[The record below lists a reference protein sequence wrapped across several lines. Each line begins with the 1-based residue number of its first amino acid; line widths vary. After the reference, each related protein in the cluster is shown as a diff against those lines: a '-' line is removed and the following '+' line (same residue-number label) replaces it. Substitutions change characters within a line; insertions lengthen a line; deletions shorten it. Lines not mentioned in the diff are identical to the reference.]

1 MLGHIMFDGCSI
13 IAVDTETT
21 GLNPWI
27 GDRAFGISIADTYDQ
42 TAWFEFAVNAGTREV
57 DYKNPDYA
65 KAKAILEDETI
76 DKVFFNAQFDLRM
89 LEFAGI
95 AVAGNIHESSLAVRI
110 CGVDRIYWKLKPL
123 CKHFFDI
130 SDADEQ
136 ELRKYVQTLRSRAR
150 DLHYSLGE
158 VLEQD
163 YWLIQHAHNI
173 MLCGL
178 HLLKTYENASWTKK
192 KTLDNEA
199 KHIAKEM
206 QNAVKRYGTLDAL
219 RTITTWLFFEEQ
231 LREKKLYGIYE
242 EENELLLNTTYEMV
256 SRGIQ
261 LDEAAVKRGMIK
273 AKQLQATTRF
283 KINKT
288 FWYGFNPNSV
298 NDKRRY
304 FIDYKRLMPLG
315 HSKKT
320 SAPSIDETFLEYHA
334 KTEPG
339 ARAIIDHV
347 AARKAKA
354 TYFDYMATNHD
365 ADWIIHPD
373 LNQFGTLTGRYSGRF
388 LTMPKR
394 AKPGSIMLDVRR
406 CLVPRA
412 GCYWLLAD
420 YSQIE
425 ARIYADEFEEE
436 TMIKAFANGEDVYT
450 ALEES
455 ILTHTRVDVGR
466 QVAKNI
472 FLGKIYGLGLE
483 HLIEMIMEES
493 HVDVDRDGA
502 ADIVMAFDETFPG
515 VSESMKKV
523 GKKVERTGFIKN
535 RYGQIIY
542 VPYDFSY
549 KGVNYI
555 IQSTAQRFIKKA
567 MLRLASWLA
576 TYNSQNIHF
585 QINMLL
591 QIHDELMFECTNLT
605 VPKNLAKA
613 IKPIMENT
621 EGKFDRVQLD
631 VEFELCTKNWLEKE
645 ELVL

>member
-1 MLGHIMFDGCSI
+1 MLGHNMFRHSDI

-21 GLNPWI
+21 GLNPWT
-27 GDRAFGISIADTYDQ
+27 GDRAFGVSMADANDR
-42 TAWFEFAVNAGTREV
+42 TAWFEFPVNAVTREV
-57 DYKNPDYA
+57 NYNTPDYA
-65 KAKAILEDETI
+65 TVKTILENKHIE
-76 DKVFFNAQFDLRM
+76 KVFFNAQFDLRM

-95 AVAGNIHESSLAVRI
+95 NVAGNIHESSLAVRI
-110 CGVDRIYWKLKPL
+110 CGVDRMYWKLKPL

-130 SDADEQ
+130 SDEDEST
-136 ELRKYVQTLRSRAR
+136 LKKYVQTLRARAK
-150 DLHYSLGE
+150 DLHYGLGAE
-158 VLEQD
+158 LAQD
-163 YWLIQHAHNI
+163 YWLIQHAANI
-173 MLCGL
+173 MSCGL
-178 HLLKTYENASWTKK
+178 HLLKTYESASWTKK
-192 KTLDNEA
+192 KTLDDEA
-199 KHIAKEM
+199 KQTANEM
-206 QNAVKRYGTLDAL
+206 HNAVGKYGTLDAV
-219 RTITTWLFFEEQ
+219 RTITTWIFFEEQ
-231 LREKKLYGIYE
+231 LREKKLYDIYE

-261 LDEAAVKRGMIK
+261 LDEEAVKRGMIK

-304 FIDYKRLMPLG
+304 FIDYKRLVPLN

-354 TYFDYMATNHD
+354 TYFDYMASNHD
-365 ADWIIHPD
+365 TEWVIHPD

-406 CLVPRA
+406 CLVPRE

-436 TMIKAFANGEDVYT
+436 TMIAAFTNGEDVYT
-450 ALEES
+450 ALQNS
-455 ILTHTRVDVGR
+455 ILQNTKVDVGR

-502 ADIVMAFDETFPG
+502 ADIVVAFDETFPG

-555 IQSTAQRFIKKA
+555 IQSTAQRFIKRA
-567 MLRLASWLA
+567 MLRLADWLT
-576 TYNSQNIHF
+576 TYNSLNVHF

-591 QIHDELMFECTNLT
+591 QIHDELMFECTDVT
-605 VPKNLAKA
+605 APKKLAA
-613 IKPIMENT
+613 CIKSIMEDT
-621 EGKFDRVQLD
+621 EGKFDKVRLT

-645 ELVL
+645 KLVS

>member
-1 MLGHIMFDGCSI
+1 MFDDCSI

-21 GLNPWI
+21 GLNPWT
-27 GDRAFGISIADTYDQ
+27 GDRPFGISLATAAEE

-57 DYKNPDYA
+57 KYNTPDYA
-65 KAKAILEDETI
+65 IVKGILEDTTI
-76 DKVFFNAQFDLRM
+76 DKVFFNAQFDIRM

-95 AVAGNIHESSLAVRI
+95 NVAGNIHESSLAVRI
-110 CGVDRIYWKLKPL
+110 CGVDRPYWKLKPL

-130 SDADEQ
+130 SDEDEQ
-136 ELRKYVQTLRSRAR
+136 ILKKFIQTLRTRAKS
-150 DLHYSLGE
+150 LHYNLGE

-163 YWLIQHAHNI
+163 YWLIQHAGNI

-178 HLLKTYENASWTKK
+178 HLLKTYQDASLTKK
-192 KTLDNEA
+192 GNLDDEA
-199 KHIAKEM
+199 RRIAKDM
-206 QNAVKRYGTLDAL
+206 HDAVKHYGTRDAV
-219 RTITTWLFFEEQ
+219 RTIITWLFFEEQ

-242 EENELLLNTTYEMV
+242 EENELLLNTTYNMV

-261 LDEAAVKRGMIK
+261 LDRDAVQRGMVK
-273 AKQLQATTRF
+273 AKQLQAVTRF

-304 FIDYKRLMPLG
+304 FIDYKRLMPLS

-320 SAPSIDETFLEYHA
+320 SAPSIDEAFLEYHA
-334 KTEPG
+334 RTEPG
-339 ARAIIDHV
+339 AKAIIEHV

-354 TYFDYMATNHD
+354 TYFDYMAVNHD
-365 ADWIIHPD
+365 AEWVLHPD
-373 LNQFGTLTGRYSGRF
+373 LNQYGTLTGRYSGRF
-388 LTMPKR
+388 LTVPKR

-406 CLVPRA
+406 CLVPRE

-436 TMIKAFANGEDVYT
+436 TMLAAFSKGEDVYT

-455 ILTHTRVDVGR
+455 IIKHTKVDVGR

-502 ADIVMAFDETFPG
+502 VDIVVAFDDTFPI
-515 VSESMKKV
+515 VSESMKRIAKQ
-523 GKKVERTGFIKN
+523 VERTGFIKN
-535 RYGQIIY
+535 RYGQVIY
-542 VPYDFSY
+542 VPYDFAY

-555 IQSTAQRFIKKA
+555 IQSTAQRFIKRA
-567 MLRLASWLA
+567 MLRLAIRLE
-576 TYNSQNIHF
+576 
-585 QINMLL
+585 NMKDSVCLLL
-591 QIHDELMFECTNLT
+591 QIHDELMFECSNG
-605 VPKNLAKA
+605 VKAVKLAKH
-613 IKPIMENT
+613 IKPIMEHDG
-621 EGKFDRVQLD
+621 EKFKSVQLT
-631 VEFELCTKNWLEKE
+631 VEFEVCTKNWLEKE